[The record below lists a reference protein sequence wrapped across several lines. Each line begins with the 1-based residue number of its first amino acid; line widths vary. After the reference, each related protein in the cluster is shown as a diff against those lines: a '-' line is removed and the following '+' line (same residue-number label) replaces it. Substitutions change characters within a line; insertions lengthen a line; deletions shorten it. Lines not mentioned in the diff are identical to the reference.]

1 MFLHVIFFFLVSFC
15 IIYLLTAFKEEG
27 ILSNLRL
34 IQEFIENGQITDT
47 AIIRNSKG
55 NIVTIRG
62 IYIVNS
68 GQIALRA
75 KKKKSSN
82 LDPELVNDY
91 FTSRKSA
98 LN

>member
-1 MFLHVIFFFLVSFC
+1 MD
-15 IIYLLTAFKEEG
+15 IINWVKSTSENLDTQE
-27 ILSNLRL
+27 SNLRL

>member
-1 MFLHVIFFFLVSFC
+1 MD
-15 IIYLLTAFKEEG
+15 IINWVKSTSEDLDTQE
-27 ILSNLRL
+27 SNLRL

-91 FTSRKSA
+91 FNSRKSV